1 MEVKELAKKIE
12 EMNVQSC
19 GYCPFRK
26 GMRYENDCKLHSS
39 MCIYKG
45 RNTAIADD
53 ILILEKYFEDIEEVE
68 EFEEL

>member
-1 MEVKELAKKIE
+1 MKVKELAKKIK

-19 GYCPFRK
+19 GYCPFHK
-26 GMRYENDCKLHSS
+26 EIRYGNDCKLHSS

-53 ILILEKYFEDIEEVE
+53 ILQLEKYFGAEGHE
-68 EFEEL
+68 